1 MSKKKVNIF
10 EDILKESGKIVL
22 DHRGRVSITK
32 KPADFDDLSEDED
45 Q

>member
-1 MSKKKVNIF
+1 MVTLPELSISKKKVNIF

-32 KPADFDDLSEDED
+32 KPADY
-45 Q
+45 